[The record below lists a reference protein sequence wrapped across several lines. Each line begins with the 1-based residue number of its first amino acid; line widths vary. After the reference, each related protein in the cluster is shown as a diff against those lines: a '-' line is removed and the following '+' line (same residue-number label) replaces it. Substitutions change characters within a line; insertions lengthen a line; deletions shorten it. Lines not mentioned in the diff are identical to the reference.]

1 MRRKPLLCLIALFLT
16 AMLIHSP
23 AAAEAPGDTP
33 NDTLNDT
40 LNDTMI
46 ETDISQQIG
55 WIQSS
60 LDAGGASAKRWQ
72 YGWSTAYGGLTYLYA
87 GQSLVLDDDDQTTE
101 RYDAMVNSA
110 ASFVGLAGTL
120 ALPMKTHTAA
130 EMLKSMPEATEAQ
143 KQAKLQRAETLLRE
157 SAERE
162 ALGRSWQAHAFGA
175 AVSALAG
182 VAVACDDGRCGDGL
196 IMFAT
201 NLLVSE
207 IQIFTTP
214 TRASDDWRRYRQG
227 RPKKSAKSKSA
238 FYISVLPRG
247 IAFRYLF

>member
-1 MRRKPLLCLIALFLT
+1 MDRKSLLCLIALFLT
-16 AMLIHSP
+16 AMSIHSP
-23 AAAEAPGDTP
+23 AAADNP
-33 NDTLNDT
+33 
-40 LNDTMI
+40 NDTMI
-46 ETDISQQIG
+46 GTDISQQIH

-72 YGWSTAYGGLTYLYA
+72 YGWCTAYGGLTYLYA
-87 GQSLVLDDDDQTTE
+87 GQSLTLDEPNQSKD
-101 RYDAMVNSA
+101 RYDTMVNSV
-110 ASFVGLAGTL
+110 ASFAGLVGTL
-120 ALPMKTHTAA
+120 AFPLKTYAAA
-130 EMLKSMPEATEAQ
+130 ETLKGMPESTQAQ
-143 KQAKLQRAETLLRE
+143 KQAKLQQAEALLRE

-182 VAVACDDGRCGDGL
+182 VAVACDDGRGGDGL

-214 TRASDDWRRYRQG
+214 TRATKDWQRYQQE
-227 RPKKSAKSKSA
+227 RPGQSATSNSESR
-238 FYISVLPRG
+238 FYISVLPKGLAVHYR
-247 IAFRYLF
+247 FY

>member
-1 MRRKPLLCLIALFLT
+1 MHRKFLLCLIALILT
-16 AMLIHSP
+16 AMLLHSP
-23 AAAEAPGDTP
+23 AAADDKNDTP
-33 NDTLNDT
+33 PG
-40 LNDTMI
+40 
-46 ETDISQQIG
+46 TDITQQIR

-87 GQSLVLDDDDQTTE
+87 GQSYTLDDDDQTDE
-101 RYDAMVNSA
+101 RFDAMVNSA
-110 ASFVGLAGTL
+110 ASFIGLAGTL
-120 ALPMKTHTAA
+120 AFPMKTYSAA
-130 EMLKSMPEATEAQ
+130 DSLRDMSESTETE
-143 KQAKLQRAETLLRE
+143 KQAKLQQAETLLRQ

-175 AVSALAG
+175 LVGALAG
-182 VAVACDDGRCGDGL
+182 AAVACDDGRGKDGL

-214 TRASDDWRRYRQG
+214 TRATEDWRRYRQG
-227 RPKKSAKSKSA
+227 RPGRSATPPSNSR
-238 FYISVLPRG
+238 FFISLLPRG
-247 IAFRYLF
+247 IIANYRF